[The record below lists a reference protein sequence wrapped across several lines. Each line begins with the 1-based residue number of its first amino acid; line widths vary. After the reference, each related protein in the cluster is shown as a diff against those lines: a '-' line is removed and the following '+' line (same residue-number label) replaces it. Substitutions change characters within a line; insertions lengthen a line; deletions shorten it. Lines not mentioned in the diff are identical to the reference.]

1 MLAISL
7 GFYFRIEHFSVKAV
21 FVNLI
26 ASYQSLVFFF
36 KIFLYLTVLDLSCGM
51 WDLIPRPGIELEP
64 PCIASIEPQPLN
76 HLRGW
81 SLSEW
86 FLNNN

>member
-36 KIFLYLTVLDLSCGM
+36 KIFLYLTVLDLS
-51 WDLIPRPGIELEP
+51 
-64 PCIASIEPQPLN
+64 
-76 HLRGW
+76 
-81 SLSEW
+81 
-86 FLNNN
+86 